1 MVIRGNADGPDM
13 RRRRFVRAT
22 IAAGLGA
29 GLSGCAS
36 LDGDAGSGSGAFPG
50 SGEGGPARA
59 GKSIEAAKAQ
69 LGAAARALGEQTEGF
84 ASDDLSVSFRER
96 QITGHLTQAKTELEG
111 ARKHATEEQRKTI
124 RLLSK
129 AVRFLEAATRMM
141 NRAAAGFAD
150 LNAGL
155 QYYGN
160 GRYGEAAKSLR
171 AAKSRFAGAREAHG
185 TATKRLDPL
194 RSTDREVFTGAQVA
208 ELAAAMSRFDAVL
221 ATIRPFSDGYLAF
234 TLGSRR
240 LFGGLDSYGAGN
252 YEQAR
257 RAFEAAKAK
266 FDRARKRFAAA
277 EEAAPPRMQAS
288 IIETTCYGG
297 AFREAASR
305 FLAAARAAKAGR
317 QRRADEAMKAGR
329 AALQRCGSS
338 SDGG

>member
-1 MVIRGNADGPDM
+1 MVIRRNVDRPDM

-22 IAAGLGA
+22 LAAGLGA
-29 GLSGCAS
+29 SAAGCAS
-36 LDGDAGSGSGAFPG
+36 LDGVAGNGPGTFPG

-59 GKSIEAAKAQ
+59 ETSIEAAKAQ
-69 LGAAARALGEQTEGF
+69 LGAAARALGEQADGF

-111 ARKHATEEQRKTI
+111 ARKHADGEQQRTV

-155 QYYGN
+155 QYYGD

-171 AAKSRFAGAREAHG
+171 AAKSHFAGAREAHG
-185 TATKRLDPL
+185 AATERLKPL

-208 ELAAAMSRFDAVL
+208 ELAAAMGRFDAVL
-221 ATIRPFSDGYLAF
+221 ATIRPFADGYLAF

-240 LFGGLDSYGAGN
+240 LFAGLDSYGAEN
-252 YEQAR
+252 YEKAR
-257 RAFEAAKAK
+257 TAFEAAKAE
-266 FDRARKRFAAA
+266 FDRSRKRFAAA
-277 EEAAPPRMQAS
+277 EEAAPPPMKGGV
-288 IIETTCYGG
+288 IETTCHAG
-297 AFREAASR
+297 AFREAAKR
-305 FLAAARAAKAGR
+305 FLAAARAAKAGKR
-317 QRRADEAMKAGR
+317 RRADEAMKNGR
-329 AALQRCGSS
+329 AALQRCGS
-338 SDGG
+338 G